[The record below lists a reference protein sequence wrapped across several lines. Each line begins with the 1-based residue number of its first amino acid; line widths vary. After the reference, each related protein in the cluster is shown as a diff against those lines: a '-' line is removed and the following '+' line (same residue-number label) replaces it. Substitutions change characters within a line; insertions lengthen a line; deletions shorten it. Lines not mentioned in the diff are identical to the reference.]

1 MSVWDRKDHTKIFLT
16 DRQGKPIWLT
26 CVYDDACGVH
36 ESACGDLGGVCG
48 VYGGDC
54 DCDRQHC
61 CCLVDRN
68 LPLEIPTSL
77 GLLDYRYY
85 DDCLHCLYCHIWSP
99 QTWYSLCCQT
109 YHFCP
114 LFLPGTFA
122 GLREDFFLPL
132 PHVSLLWQEPV
143 YMPMYIANTTT
154 FHQPEKS

>member
-1 MSVWDRKDHTKIFLT
+1 MEYLVHW
-16 DRQGKPIWLT
+16 T

-85 DDCLHCLYCHIWSP
+85 DDC
-99 QTWYSLCCQT
+99 
-109 YHFCP
+109 
-114 LFLPGTFA
+114 
-122 GLREDFFLPL
+122 
-132 PHVSLLWQEPV
+132 
-143 YMPMYIANTTT
+143 
-154 FHQPEKS
+154 